1 MLSQRNRKDDAA
13 FKMTRDVMDQLFEQ
27 CLQWE
32 QQGIE
37 REIVTGN
44 IVTGNNDADAVYFL
58 HWVKK
63 NHPEQV
69 EHIKAKLEQW
79 GGNASGV
86 NIANIDNLGGK

>member
-1 MLSQRNRKDDAA
+1 MRTLINFICHILNYGGRGNKNRKDDAA

-27 CLQWE
+27 CLKWE

-37 REIVTGN
+37 RE

-63 NHPEQV
+63 
-69 EHIKAKLEQW
+69 KLS
-79 GGNASGV
+79 ATSRSY
-86 NIANIDNLGGK
+86 

>member
-1 MLSQRNRKDDAA
+1 
-13 FKMTRDVMDQLFEQ
+13 MTRDVMDQLFEQ

-37 REIVTGN
+37 REIVTGNIVTGNIVTGN